1 MTATPALRRLIAQMT
16 AARDDVA
23 LETLTPALGLS
34 RAALDALIGDLTR
47 IADEMETTEI
57 ARATDS
63 SVRHNKRAFGQ
74 GCITPD
80 V

>member
-1 MTATPALRRLIAQMT
+1 MTLRTLIAQMQSVH
-16 AARDDVA
+16 DDPS
-23 LETLTPALGLS
+23 LEALTPVLGLS
-34 RAALDALIGDLTR
+34 RAALAALIGDLTR

-74 GCITPD
+74 GCTTPD
-80 V
+80 A